1 MTAQKIILG
10 VDGGGTKTIAW
21 LATNDNGSVLGRGV
35 AGPSNQRAV
44 GPRLAMSHLDEALQ
58 LAFND
63 ARIDR
68 ITVAAACFGMAGAD
82 RESDRSV
89 VLQWAQEARVAD
101 HVRIVN
107 DAVPLLYA
115 ADGDGAGIALIAGTG
130 SLAWGCQRDGRIGRS
145 GGWGYLLG
153 DEGSAYAIG
162 LAALQAVTRQADGR
176 GVSTRLTEAVLS
188 HLSLSQT
195 SDIVAAVYGSEIPR
209 AVIAGLATLV
219 FLQSELSDEVAG
231 DIVRFQAT
239 ELASMVAAVARKL
252 DFGSTF
258 PLAMTGSV
266 LLNQQAYRNEIR
278 RSLDLMGHTV
288 SRCVLVEHAV
298 EGALRIAQQLVSSAP
313 QQST

>member
-1 MTAQKIILG
+1 MSSQTLILG
-10 VDGGGTKTIAW
+10 IDGGGTKTIVW
-21 LATNDNGSVLGRGV
+21 LAANHNCTVLGRGV

-58 LAFND
+58 LAFDN
-63 ARIDR
+63 AGINRS
-68 ITVAAACFGMAGAD
+68 TVSAACFGLAGAD

-89 VLQWAQEARVAD
+89 VLQWAQEARVA
-101 HVRIVN
+101 HQIRIVN

-115 ADGDGAGIALIAGTG
+115 AEGDGSGIALIAGTG

-176 GVSTRLTEAVLS
+176 GGSTRLTEAVLT
-188 HLSLSQT
+188 HLSLSQP

-209 AVIAGLATLV
+209 AVIAGLAPLV
-219 FLQSELSDEVAG
+219 FLQAELSDEVACE
-231 DIVRFQAT
+231 IVRFQAT
-239 ELASMVAAVARKL
+239 ELATMVASVARKL

-278 RSLDLMGHTV
+278 RSLDLMGHSV

-298 EGALRIAQQLVSSAP
+298 EGALRIAQQLASNVP
-313 QQST
+313 EQRT